1 MEQRGTMHKKAVF
14 VISIA
19 TIAGLALAGCASSGS
34 SSSQTLKVVYEKTD
48 SFTALD
54 TLFKTVKTE
63 FEKSHKGVKVE
74 LQPIA
79 ADDDNY
85 KTKLALSQRSA
96 ETAPDVFYEDTTNV
110 RSDADAG
117 YLLNLDKYVAKWD
130 DWSKFNDG
138 AKSAGASDNGSIYAV
153 SLGTDTRVIWYNK
166 NVLEKA
172 GISTPW
178 QPKSWSDILEAA
190 RKIKA
195 AEPGVVPFNLYA
207 GTGTGEGTVM
217 QGFYELLYGTA
228 KGSNALY
235 DQPSKKWVVG
245 SKGFTDSLEF
255 MKTLYGEKLAVTPAQ
270 ALDANV
276 WKSVFGEWFP
286 QDKLGAT
293 VEGSYSPS
301 FWVKGGSYPWADY
314 AKVMGTTVFPTQTGQ
329 KPGGVSMSGGW
340 TLAAG
345 AKSKSPQLAFDFL
358 AMALN
363 KKNALSYDNANAQ
376 IAVRTDVAADP
387 SYTAAN
393 PFVSAVTKVVSVT
406 NFRPATSDYTKIST
420 EVQKATEAVIT
431 GQASPKDAAA
441 AYDKAVAGIV
451 GADKVIT
458 K

>member
-1 MEQRGTMHKKAVF
+1 MHKRAVLA
-14 VISIA
+14 ISIA
-19 TIAGLALAGCASSGS
+19 TIAGLALVGCSSPS
-34 SSSQTLKVVYEKTD
+34 SPSSQTLKIVYEKTD

-63 FEKSHKGVKVE
+63 FEKTHKGVKVD
-74 LQPIA
+74 LQPVA

-117 YLLNLDKYVAKWD
+117 YLLNLDKYVAKWA
-130 DWSKFNDG
+130 DWSKFNAG
-138 AKSAGASDNGSIYAV
+138 AKKAGAGDNGSIYSV

-178 QPKSWSDILEAA
+178 QPKTWADILDAA
-190 RKIKA
+190 RKIKT
-195 AEPGVVPFNLYA
+195 AEPGVIPFNLYA

-217 QGFYELLYGTA
+217 QGFYELLYGTD
-228 KGSNALY
+228 KGANALY
-235 DQPSKKWVVG
+235 DQPSKKWVIG
-245 SKGFTDSLEF
+245 SKGFINSLDF
-255 MKTLYGEKLAVTPAQ
+255 MKTLYGENLAVTPAQ

-276 WKSVFGEWFP
+276 WKNVFGEWFP
-286 QDKLGAT
+286 KDKLGGT
-293 VEGSYSPS
+293 VEGSYTPS

-314 AKVMGTTVFPTQTGQ
+314 AKVMGTAVFPTETGQ

-340 TLAAG
+340 TLAVG
-345 AKSKSPQLAFDFL
+345 AKTKSPQLAFDFL

-363 KKNALSYDNANAQ
+363 RKNALSYDNANAQ
-376 IAVRTDVAADP
+376 IAVRSDVAADP
-387 SYTAAN
+387 SYIAAN
-393 PFVSAVTKVVSVT
+393 PYVKAVTDVVSVT
-406 NFRPATSDYTKIST
+406 HFRPATSDYTKIST

-441 AYDKAVAGIV
+441 AYDKAVEGIV
-451 GADKVIT
+451 GADKVTT

>member
-1 MEQRGTMHKKAVF
+1 MHKKAAF
-14 VISIA
+14 AISIA
-19 TIAGLALAGCASSGS
+19 TIASLALVGCSPSGPSSGQTKGN
-34 SSSQTLKVVYEKTD
+34 QTLKVVYEKTD

-63 FEKSHKGVKVE
+63 FEKTHKGVTVD
-74 LQPIA
+74 LQPVA

-85 KTKLALSQRSA
+85 KLKLALSQRSA

-117 YLLNLDKYVAKWD
+117 YLLNLDKYVAKWA
-130 DWSKFNDG
+130 DWSKFNAG
-138 AKSAGASDNGSIYAV
+138 AKNAGAGDNGSIYSV

-172 GISTPW
+172 GVSTPW
-178 QPKSWSDILEAA
+178 QPKSWADILDTA

-195 AEPGVVPFNLYA
+195 AEPGVIPFNMYA

-217 QGFYELLYGTA
+217 QGFYELLYGTD
-228 KGSNALY
+228 KGANALY

-245 SKGFTDSLEF
+245 SKGFVDSLNF
-255 MKTLYGEKLAVTPAQ
+255 MKTLYGENLAVTPAQ

-276 WKSVFGEWFP
+276 WKNVFGEWFP
-286 QDKLGAT
+286 QNKLGAT
-293 VEGSYSPS
+293 VEGSYTPS
-301 FWVKGGSYPWADY
+301 FWATGGSYPWADY
-314 AKVMGTTVFPTQTGQ
+314 AKVMGTAVFPTENGQ

-340 TLAAG
+340 TLAVG

-363 KKNALSYDNANAQ
+363 KKNALTYNNANAQ
-376 IAVRTDVAADP
+376 IAVRTDVSADP
-387 SYTAAN
+387 SYLAAN
-393 PFVSAVTKVVSVT
+393 PFVKAVTDAVT
-406 NFRPATSDYTKIST
+406 VTHFRPATSDYTKIST
-420 EVQKATEAVIT
+420 EVQKATEAVVT

-441 AYDKAVAGIV
+441 AYDKAIEGIV
-451 GADKVIT
+451 GAGKVTT